1 MYCQNCGA
9 PIKTG
14 EKFCSNCGSSVV
26 TQQAADL
33 SAALQAAQTVFPGD
47 ALAGSPVGLA
57 DAALSETPS
66 LTKDFAVS
74 RERFNLILGGT
85 LLWGFVLNVVFCL
98 LFTDA
103 VTRIDYSVL
112 LIGYVVLAFG
122 GIMINKFSDKPLW
135 SFVGYNMVVLP
146 LGLVLS
152 AVVAGEDPQAVRE
165 TFQITAG
172 VTTGMLLLSNWKPD
186 FFSKIGPC
194 LLGALLLTVAGE
206 LVLFLFNRS
215 FQLINVLVALIF
227 CGYIGYDWAR
237 AQQRPCTADNA
248 IDSAC
253 ALYLD
258 IINLLLRVL
267 ASRSR
272 SSSGRKK

>member
-9 PIKTG
+9 ELRPG
-14 EKFCSNCGSSVV
+14 EKYCQNCGAPAAAR
-26 TQQAADL
+26 QAADL
-33 SAALQAAQTVFPGD
+33 SAVLRGAQEFSSAAAVAVP
-47 ALAGSPVGLA
+47 AEE
-57 DAALSETPS
+57 LSETPS
-66 LTKDFAVS
+66 LTQDFAVT

-85 LLWGFVLNVVFCL
+85 LLWGFLMNILFCIFFGRAAAQL
-98 LFTDA
+98 PYGVIMIA
-103 VTRIDYSVL
+103 YA
-112 LIGYVVLAFG
+112 VLAFS
-122 GIMINKFSDKPLW
+122 GIMINTRSQKPIW

-152 AVVAGEDPQAVRE
+152 ALIADAGADAVCE

-172 VTTGMLLLSNWKPD
+172 VTAGMLLLSNWKPET
-186 FFSKIGPC
+186 FIRMGPC
-194 LLGALLLTVAGE
+194 LLGALLLTLVAE
-206 LVLFLFNRS
+206 LVSFLFNRS
-215 FQLINVLVALIF
+215 FEAINVVVALIF
-227 CGYIGYDWAR
+227 CGYIGFDWAR

-258 IINLLLRVL
+258 IINLAMRIL

-272 SSSGRKK
+272 RRD